1 MRQTLMLSIALS
13 LLAGCSRKAPPPA
26 IDGPA
31 LSPVSLT
38 PETSSQTEL
47 PHANTATYWGPML
60 ESPNPQT
67 RVQASRALQ
76 QMGKEGFPP
85 LFKGMQS
92 KSTEVRLTSLQ
103 AVHKPVMLANGDQT
117 LPVLVRMLGDPEPVL
132 RQQAAIRL
140 GWFDGASGQTAMRE
154 LQRLAAA
161 EQNPE
166 VRKTVTDTIKG
177 MELAM
182 AGKKPGEAGGNR

>member
-1 MRQTLMLSIALS
+1 
-13 LLAGCSRKAPPPA
+13 
-26 IDGPA
+26 
-31 LSPVSLT
+31 
-38 PETSSQTEL
+38 
-47 PHANTATYWGPML
+47 
-60 ESPNPQT
+60 NPQA

-76 QMGKEGFPP
+76 QLGKEGFAP

-92 KSTEVRLTSLQ
+92 NSTEVRLTCLQ

-117 LPVLVRMLGDPEPVL
+117 LPVLMRMLGDPEPVL

-140 GWFDGASGQTAMRE
+140 GWFDGARGQTAMRE
-154 LQRLAAA
+154 LHRLAAT
-161 EQNPE
+161 EPNPE

-182 AGKKPGEAGGNR
+182 AGKKPIEPGGNR